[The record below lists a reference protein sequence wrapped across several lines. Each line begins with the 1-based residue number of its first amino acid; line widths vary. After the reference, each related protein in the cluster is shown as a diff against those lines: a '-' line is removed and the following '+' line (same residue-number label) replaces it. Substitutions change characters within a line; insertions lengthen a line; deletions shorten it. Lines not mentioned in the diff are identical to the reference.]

1 MLEEPT
7 IKDNAESDIEEETM
21 VVKEL
26 YKVENNEIVVNNS
39 IRWLKKGR
47 VRPIDESVF
56 CYIHDGHVTW
66 SAGGV
71 NQHSHTSR
79 KIDYTRQ
86 HNEVSI
92 PKIFIRV
99 FKAKSDIRI
108 RTDAKIWNNTPN
120 TLRMVG
126 KNMLRGYDLSANKLG
141 LIYKF
146 YVEIVPC
153 VMNWDR
159 IVTKSH
165 KTYFKRLKMPMSIEV
180 YIQLIVIKK
189 IVEEIFFDRPRVSE
203 SEPNGK

>member
-47 VRPIDESVF
+47 VRPSDESVF

-79 KIDYTRQ
+79 KILKCLNRTIPDNIMKWYDEYICSDRVDIILSLQ
-86 HNEVSI
+86 NKFSVSQFQ
-92 PKIFIRV
+92 KF
-99 FKAKSDIRI
+99 
-108 RTDAKIWNNTPN
+108 
-120 TLRMVG
+120 LYE
-126 KNMLRGYDLSANKLG
+126 GYDLSANKLG

>member
-7 IKDNAESDIEEETM
+7 IKDNAESNIEEETM
-21 VVKEL
+21 VVKEP
-26 YKVENNEIVVNNS
+26 S
-39 IRWLKKGR
+39 
-47 VRPIDESVF
+47 DESVF

-79 KIDYTRQ
+79 KIWYDEYICSDRVDIILSLQ
-86 HNEVSI
+86 NKFSVSQFQ
-92 PKIFIRV
+92 KFLYE
-99 FKAKSDIRI
+99 I